1 MLMFYVERERERE
14 RGNKN
19 FINVKLF
26 ILYYVI
32 FFSSDLRIT
41 YILLMSEKYEPIN
54 DSILF
59 ENLINIS
66 IVL

>member
-1 MLMFYVERERERE
+1 MFYVERERERE